1 MTSTLAPNVAFVVFQ
16 RMSSRSCDV
25 VILCLW
31 WPLLE
36 ASPNWL
42 TSEHHTLPTGMWF
55 HHILFTLPKLPL
67 SREIHNL
74 KDSEGTHIE
83 KPMVPFRLLQR
94 VASAFLCIF
103 WGNPALWLVRI
114 TGSSCFFTFAQY
126 VTHLSGTKKSQKK
139 LEKFWYQSYMWQIA
153 RPYYRQKTSLFS

>member
-1 MTSTLAPNVAFVVFQ
+1 MSEQHVRCWCHKTIHIHCKSALIFAPVITSLLFVKKWRQHLRQVFVVFA
-16 RMSSRSCDV
+16 MYVVKELCDDV
-25 VILCLW
+25 VVLCLW

-74 KDSEGTHIE
+74 KDSEGTHFQPLWGSIE
-83 KPMVPFRLLQR
+83 GMHFTAREP
-94 VASAFLCIF
+94 SSYN
-103 WGNPALWLVRI
+103 GNNI
-114 TGSSCFFTFAQY
+114 KY
-126 VTHLSGTKKSQKK
+126 ILS
-139 LEKFWYQSYMWQIA
+139 
-153 RPYYRQKTSLFS
+153 